1 MRRILSLLV
10 IATLLLGT
18 VASPVAAAEDP
29 RFVTTVSEP
38 RLVPGAEQVVTV
50 QLVNDA
56 TDVDDTVKTATNVE
70 AVAVAGSTP
79 FEILSGPQRL
89 GTMPDGVP
97 TAVPVRLSVP
107 VDAPAGQ
114 YDVPLRVTY
123 EFDGDEQE
131 TTTVTARVTVPTH
144 PVVEV
149 QSVSSTVSL
158 EERGT
163 ATVTLRNDGSAT
175 AYDTQLVVQST
186 NAALAIEGASS
197 ATQYIG
203 TWAPNETRTFSVD
216 VSAGPAATVREY
228 ALSITPSY
236 EDANGVQKSLP
247 PVSFGI
253 TPGPRQ
259 TFALED
265 VAVATHSETTATLSG
280 KITNTGERPVQNAV
294 VSLTSSSAG
303 VQVSEPTAS
312 AGSLAPGESADVS
325 FELRMAPDAVAGP
338 RQFAAVVQYDRE
350 SGRTYQSDPIAVRQ
364 FVPAGQNVLTFEAV
378 NNTFAIDESNQFTVR
393 VTNTGDETLT
403 DLHARLGVHPPY
415 TSDTPTA
422 YVATLEPGESALLR
436 FEVTTP
442 KDAVPTSDALAV
454 TVNAT
459 TPDNRAVSSGSTL
472 VPIEIA
478 APNSATGSMTNLVIG
493 AVVVVLVLAGGWW
506 WLNR

>member
-1 MRRILSLLV
+1 MVLL
-10 IATLLLGT
+10 AT
-18 VASPVAAAEDP
+18 VSAPVAAAENP
-29 RFVTTVSEP
+29 RFETTVSEP
-38 RLVPGAEQVVTV
+38 RLVPGAEQVLTV

-56 TDVDDTVKTATNVE
+56 ADVDDTVKTATNVE
-70 AVAVAGSTP
+70 VVALAGTTP

-97 TAVPVRLSVP
+97 TPVPIRLSVP

-123 EFDGDEQE
+123 EYDGDVRK
-131 TTTVTARVTVPTH
+131 TTTVTAQVTVPKH

-158 EERGT
+158 EERGS
-163 ATVTLRNDGSAT
+163 ATVTLLNNGSAT

-203 TWAPNETRTFSVD
+203 TWKPNETRTFSID

-228 ALSITPSY
+228 AVTVTPTY
-236 EDANGVQKSLP
+236 EDDNGVQKSLP

-259 TFALED
+259 TFALEN
-265 VAVATHSETTATLSG
+265 VAVTAHSETTATLSG
-280 KITNTGERPVQNAV
+280 QITNTGDRPVENAV
-294 VSLTSSSAG
+294 VSLSSSSAG
-303 VQVSEPTAS
+303 VQVTEPTAS
-312 AGSLAPGESADVS
+312 AGSLAPGESAAVS

-364 FVPAGQNVLTFEAV
+364 TVPAGQNVLTFEAV

-393 VTNTGDETLT
+393 VTNTGEETLT
-403 DLHARLGVHPPY
+403 DLHARLAVHPPY

-442 KDAVPTSDALAV
+442 KDAVATSDALAV

-459 TPDNRAVSSGSTL
+459 APDNRAVRTGPTL

-478 APNSATGSMTNLVIG
+478 APESATGNLTNLIIG